1 MEEGKLNYLR
11 EKINEP
17 GVLEEVAEKKIQR
30 LKESFIEWLENE
42 KETILREDRDKLVK
56 EIISSAFPGEGVE
69 NKDEVRD
76 MLNKTANRVDGSVRE
91 ALEEMIKLVRRRL
104 ENLKYKNLTE
114 RRG

>member
-17 GVLEEVAEKKIQR
+17 GVLEEVAEKKVQR

-56 EIISSAFPGEGVE
+56 EIISSAFPEGVE
-69 NKDEVRD
+69 IDDDVRD
-76 MLNKTANRVDGSVRE
+76 LLNKTANRVDGSVRE
-91 ALEEMIKLVRRRL
+91 ALEKMIKLVHRKL
-104 ENLKYKNLTE
+104 ESLNFKNLNE